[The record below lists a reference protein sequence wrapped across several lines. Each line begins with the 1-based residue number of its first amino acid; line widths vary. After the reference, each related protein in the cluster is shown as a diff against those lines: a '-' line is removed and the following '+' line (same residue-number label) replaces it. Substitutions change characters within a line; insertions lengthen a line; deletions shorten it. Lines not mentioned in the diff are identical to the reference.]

1 MRVLNLLVRYSVT
14 EQLPFPVRTALGIV
28 QTALKVKRPAAQ
40 QLIHSGCVS
49 CAGRVILQ
57 SHIRFQVGD
66 CIEIQYAPQPVKSSK
81 VDSSSNQRFEIVH
94 DDASLIVVNKP
105 AGLLTVPTPKRE
117 SNTLQGQLRKWL
129 ARQQPGAQAICVH
142 RLDRLVSG
150 LLVFAK
156 SFEMADQL
164 RAQFEQRKPERFY
177 TAIVSGHLEPPQ
189 GFVRSY
195 LSTDPRLTRISSSD
209 PSAGELAITH
219 YSTRERWKDVSLLQV
234 RLETGRR
241 NQIRVHLADLG
252 HPILG
257 DPRYRPEQAEHAL
270 WPYKRIALHAETLT
284 ILHPV
289 SGELLRLVAPWP
301 QEFRD
306 LRKRLSSRG
315 GKWQ

>member
-1 MRVLNLLVRYSVT
+1 MSLILLVRFSVT
-14 EQLPFPVRTALGIV
+14 EQLPLPARTAVGVV
-28 QTALKVKRPAAQ
+28 QAALKVKRPAAQ
-40 QLIHSGCVS
+40 QLIHSGCVTCS
-49 CAGRVILQ
+49 GRIILQ
-57 SHIRFQVGD
+57 SHIRLQVGD
-66 CIEIQYAPQPVKSSK
+66 CVEIQYAPQPVRAAKI
-81 VDSSSNQRFEIVH
+81 DSGAGQRFEIVY
-94 DDASLIVVNKP
+94 DDDSLIVVNKP

-156 SFEMADQL
+156 SFEMADQI
-164 RAQFEQRKPERFY
+164 RAQFEKRKPERQY
-177 TAIVSGHLEPPQ
+177 TAIVSGHLDSPS
-189 GFVRSY
+189 GSIRSY
-195 LSTDPRLTRISSSD
+195 LSTDQQLTRVSSLD

-219 YSTRERWKDVSLLQV
+219 YTTTERWKDVSLLQV

-257 DPRYRPEQAEHAL
+257 DPRYRPEQAEHVL
-270 WPYKRIALHAETLT
+270 WPYKRIALHAETLS

-289 SGELLRLVAPWP
+289 TGELLRLAAPWP

-306 LRKRLSSRG
+306 LRKQLGHRRV
-315 GKWQ
+315 